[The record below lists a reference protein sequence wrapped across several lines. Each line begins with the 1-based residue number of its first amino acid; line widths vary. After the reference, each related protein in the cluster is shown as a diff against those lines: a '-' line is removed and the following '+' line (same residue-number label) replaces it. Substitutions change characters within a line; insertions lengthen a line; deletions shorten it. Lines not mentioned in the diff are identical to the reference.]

1 MFDNTEQ
8 LRWDNPFPRTGCI
21 LNALSIVLKR
31 SPICKM
37 LMLMYVTLTYNG
49 RRR

>member
-1 MFDNTEQ
+1 MFDNAEQ

-21 LNALSIVLKR
+21 LDALSIVLKR

-37 LMLMYVTLTYNG
+37 LVYVTLTYNS